1 MQVSVRRPL
10 KIQGVF
16 KTTVPF
22 SRFNVICFAIVL
34 VFDVAAFVFVV
45 GKEGKGGS
53 NWSVCILCPAG
64 SATEW

>member
-16 KTTVPF
+16 KTMVPF

-34 VFDVAAFVFVV
+34 VFVVAAFVV
-45 GKEGKGGS
+45 GKEGKGGG

-64 SATEW
+64 SATE